1 MLVEQYGPGIGE
13 GECGKA
19 IWWMGTEGA
28 CVVAEAGNGSVVRI
42 FVAVVMGT
50 EVVLMHSMLGGSEGG
65 AAIEFVMREGMSS

>member
-1 MLVEQYGPGIGE
+1 
-13 GECGKA
+13 
-19 IWWMGTEGA
+19 MGTEGA

-65 AAIEFVMREGMSS
+65 ATVEFVMREGMLS